1 MRQTYTELRPR
12 LFAGETTCEE
22 IVAQSYRTIEE
33 GRHYNAFLSLFRER
47 AERRAAEVDRKI
59 REGSAGPLAG
69 MTIAVKDNI
78 AVADEQLTCGS
89 KILTGFT
96 SLFSAT
102 AIERMEAAD
111 AILIGKANMDEFAMG
126 SSNETSHFGP
136 VLNPLD
142 EERVPGGSSGGSAVA
157 VAAGMTHCS
166 LGSETGGSVRQPAA
180 FTGVVGLK
188 PTYGR
193 ISRYGLVAFASS
205 LDQIGPMGRSVRDV
219 ALVTEAISGLDANDS
234 TSSPE
239 PVGSYVDGLENFDVR
254 GMKIGIPR
262 EYVVDG
268 LHPSVE
274 GAMGELRRRL
284 EDAGAEVMEVSLPN
298 TEYTIP
304 TYYVIATAEASAN
317 LARFDGM
324 RYGYRSPNAT
334 TLEEMYEMSR
344 SEGFGTEVQR
354 RIMLGTFVLS
364 SGYYDA
370 YYRKAQQVRRLLYDD
385 MAAAFTQVDL
395 MLAPTTPTPAF
406 RLGEKAGDPISMYLS
421 DIFTAA
427 ANLTG
432 VPALSIPIGRDAE
445 SGLPVGAQFIA
456 PHFDERTMFGAA
468 AWAERALAY

>member
-1 MRQTYTELRPR
+1 MRETYSELRPR
-12 LFAGETTCEE
+12 LLGGEVTCGE
-22 IVAQSYRTIEE
+22 IVAETLQRIEE
-33 GRHYNAFLSLFRER
+33 GRHYNAFLSLFQER
-47 AERRAAEVDRKI
+47 APERAARIDEKI
-59 REGSAGPLAG
+59 RTGSAGRLAG
-69 MTIAVKDNI
+69 MTIAIKDNI
-78 AVADEQLTCGS
+78 AVIDEQLTCGS

-96 SLFSAT
+96 SLYSAT
-102 AIERMEAAD
+102 AIERLEAED
-111 AILIGKANMDEFAMG
+111 AILVGKTNMDEFAMG
-126 SSNETSHFGP
+126 SSNETSFFGP
-136 VLNPLD
+136 VQNPLD
-142 EERVPGGSSGGSAVA
+142 ESRVPGGSSGGSAVA

-219 ALVTEAISGLDANDS
+219 ALVTETIAGLDPRDS
-234 TSSPE
+234 TSSAE
-239 PVGSYVDGLENFDVR
+239 PVPSYSEGLDTADVR
-254 GMKIGIPR
+254 GLRIGVPK
-262 EYVVDG
+262 EYFIDG
-268 LHPSVE
+268 MHASVAN
-274 GAMGELRRRL
+274 AMADLRRRFT
-284 EDAGAEVMEVSLPN
+284 DAGAEVVEISLPN

-304 TYYVIATAEASAN
+304 CYYVIATAEASAN
-317 LARFDGM
+317 LARFDGA

-334 TLEEMYEMSR
+334 TLDEMYELSR
-344 SEGFGTEVQR
+344 SEGFGPEVQR

-395 MLAPTTPTPAF
+395 IMAPTTPTTAF
-406 RLGEKAGDPISMYLS
+406 RLGEKADDPISMYLS

-432 VPALSIPIGRDAE
+432 VPAISLPVGNDPE
-445 SGLPVGAQFIA
+445 SGLPIGAQLIA
-456 PHFDERTMFGAA
+456 PHFDEPGMFRAA
-468 AWAERALAY
+468 AWVERQLPR